1 MREAEVASEV
11 RKRGEEVVTFHLSS
25 RVPFCASWSG
35 MVIPVTSLPCGEKNL
50 LALPQ
55 ISCKSE
61 RRSDSPQS
69 VTSSTSL
76 LASSNLLPHAMTALS
91 DLCLGTH

>member
-11 RKRGEEVVTFHLSS
+11 RKRGEEVVAFHLSS

-61 RRSDSPQS
+61 RRSDSPPVSHFVNQPASIQQPITSCHDCS
-69 VTSSTSL
+69 V
-76 LASSNLLPHAMTALS
+76 
-91 DLCLGTH
+91 